1 MIATMPETQAPVT
14 QDRELEM
21 LRTAEGLEFDN
32 PLWIVVFGV
41 YSRQFIAFP
50 RFDVPIGTIATARY
64 PAALS
69 GRMRRI
75 ERAADVEIDSENRD
89 TAGREAG

>member
-1 MIATMPETQAPVT
+1 MTATMPETQPART

-21 LRTAEGLEFDN
+21 LRTAEKLETDN

-50 RFDVPIGTIATARY
+50 RFNVPIGTIAAARY
-64 PAALS
+64 PAALP

-75 ERAADVEIDSENRD
+75 ERAAGAVINSEKRD
-89 TAGREAG
+89 TAGRDSD